1 MRENNIYDTGYAP
14 EQYNMGYQIRD
25 NSDYTKA
32 SKQKKD
38 RKHGVNKHLSPAL
51 VAHHHYHGFSDPY
64 AYGYY
69 SDNTNYHNN
78 VHYGMVKDKHQQDK
92 SGGQQPKE
100 IKDQGVLT
108 KLFGKKASNKN
119 KPKDNDDI
127 YAIPRPSLN
136 PGENVQRNT
145 ILRNMRQS
153 TGQVGG
159 SKGMVNSKSMGNLNV
174 KGNSK
179 GYKGK
184 PRSSSSS
191 SEEIYESMEDIINR
205 KTILDAYQRKQRT
218 RQKRT
223 GHPLFDH
230 LRTKSQ
236 ENIAANDRPTSGQQ
250 HKTSRELVPPPVYPK
265 ADPYSRHAYHYIDDS
280 SDIYSSS
287 NDELEYRPD
296 MTHSRIELQHVPDY
310 LKDEINDYE
319 DVYSMPRFADSST
332 RKLYPEMRLPGM
344 RYH

>member
-1 MRENNIYDTGYAP
+1 MYDTGYAAP
-14 EQYNMGYQIRD
+14 EQYNMSYQIRD

-51 VAHHHYHGFSDPY
+51 VAHHHYHGISDPY
-64 AYGYY
+64 SHGYY
-69 SDNTNYHNN
+69 SDMTNYPNN
-78 VHYGMVKDKHQQDK
+78 GHYGMVKEKHPQDK
-92 SGGQQPKE
+92 SGAPHPQQPKE
-100 IKDQGVLT
+100 KKDSSYLDKFMTLGR
-108 KLFGKKASNKN
+108 KKN

-136 PGENVQRNT
+136 AGENIQRNT

-153 TGQVGG
+153 TGQISGRN
-159 SKGMVNSKSMGNLNV
+159 GMKNSKSMGNLNV
-174 KGNSK
+174 RSKSK
-179 GYKGK
+179 G
-184 PRSSSSS
+184 RSSSSS

-205 KTILDAYQRKQRT
+205 KTILDAFQRKQQS

-236 ENIAANDRPTSGQQ
+236 ENIVANKQPSSGQQ
-250 HKTSRELVPPPVYPK
+250 HKTSRERVPPPVYPR
-265 ADPYSRHAYHYIDDS
+265 ADPNSRHAYHYIDDS

-319 DVYSMPRFADSST
+319 DMYSIPRFADSAT
-332 RKLYPEMRLPGM
+332 RKLYPEMRGPGM